1 MNQDK
6 DGERG
11 SNTSGVSGTGLG
23 LHIVREVA
31 LGHGGQVTVDSE
43 EAKRLDAQIVQAM
56 GDTYEQINRRD
67 GTVAA
72 THRVGKTG
80 KRRLAVKV
88 AP

>member
-1 MNQDK
+1 
-6 DGERG
+6 
-11 SNTSGVSGTGLG
+11 
-23 LHIVREVA
+23 
-31 LGHGGQVTVDSE
+31 
-43 EAKRLDAQIVQAM
+43 M